1 MAKKDWHRIAGK
13 FWIFLVNRAEIRKPT
28 TYEEIALCGETNAL
42 NVTHGLDLIQ
52 EYCINKKLPPLTVL
66 VYSKG
71 MKKPGGGYKPQGTLD
86 EDLKKVY
93 EYSWDIPNPFG
104 DDIETELKESTYKTP
119 ELKEVVEGIE
129 FGDTGQSSIFFMV
142 QARGIL
148 QDKFRKYMLKAYEC
162 KCAVCGFDKRD
173 ALEAA
178 HIIPWSQKESARM
191 KPQNGILLCANHHK
205 LFDAGVFCIDEHYEI
220 CGRIEEKECKI
231 SLPCNKQEWP
241 SQESLQ
247 WHKKEVYGKKK

>member
-1 MAKKDWHRIAGK
+1 MVKRDWHRIAGK
-13 FWIFLVNRAEIRKPT
+13 FWHFLVIQAKIEGT
-28 TYEEIALCGETNAL
+28 TIYEEIALCGETTARNA
-42 NVTHGLDLIQ
+42 THGLDLIQ
-52 EYCINKKLPPLTVL
+52 EHCIDKKLPPLTVL
-66 VYSKG
+66 VFNKNTEE
-71 MKKPGGGYKPQGTLD
+71 PGVGYKPQGTLE

-93 EYSWDIPNPFG
+93 ECSWDFPNPFG
-104 DDIETELKESTYKTP
+104 ADIKTAEIKESMNKSAPDTP
-119 ELKEVVEGIE
+119 YSSYFVESEV
-129 FGDTGQSSIFFMV
+129 
-142 QARGIL
+142 RGPA
-148 QDKFRKYMLKAYEC
+148 QKKFRGRMLKAYKR